1 VIAVPLDE
9 RDFDPDP
16 MVQFD
21 RWYREAFRAGL
32 ERPDAMALAT
42 VGPDGNPSVRIVL
55 LKGADPDGFVFY
67 TNYESH
73 KARDLARNPHAALVF
88 HWPELHRQVR
98 VSATVSPI
106 SRQESER
113 YFATR
118 PREAR
123 LAAWASRQSETI
135 QSRGELEERF
145 RQLEAEYEGREIPL
159 PPYWGGFRLRPESI
173 EFWQG
178 HAHRLHDRLRYRREP
193 VGGWVLERLS
203 P

>member
-1 VIAVPLDE
+1 VPLDE
-9 RDFDPDP
+9 QDVDPDP

-21 RWYREAFRAGL
+21 RWYRDAFRAAL

-42 VGPDGNPSVRIVL
+42 VGPDGSPSVRIVL

-73 KARDLARNPHAALVF
+73 KARDLARNPNAALVF

-98 VSATVSPI
+98 VSGTVSPI

-123 LAAWASRQSETI
+123 LAAWASRQSEAI
-135 QSRGELEERF
+135 ESRDDLEERF

-159 PPYWGGFRLRPESI
+159 PPYWGGFRLRPEWI

-193 VGGWVLERLS
+193 VGGWVLERLA